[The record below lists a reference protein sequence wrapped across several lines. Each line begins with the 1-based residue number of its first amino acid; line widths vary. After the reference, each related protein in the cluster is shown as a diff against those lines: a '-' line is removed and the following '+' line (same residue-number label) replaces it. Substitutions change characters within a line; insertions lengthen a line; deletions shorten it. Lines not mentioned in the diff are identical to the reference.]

1 MIRRSNPP
9 EAVRDFVRRLGIP
22 PALVALAAVVGCGG
36 EPERPMTKDASEA
49 GSASVDY
56 PLGKPST
63 KRTAAVEKKIEA
75 AKSRDGSPDK

>member
-1 MIRRSNPP
+1 MIRRSIAPD
-9 EAVRDFVRRLGIP
+9 AVRGFVKRLGIP

-36 EPERPMTKDASEA
+36 EPELPVTNDASKG

-63 KRTAAVEKKIEA
+63 KRAAAAEKKIEA
-75 AKSRDGSPDK
+75 AKNRDGSPDK